1 MNEKNTYFLGTSLLL
16 TIITATNLY
25 CNLLSST
32 IGQLTFAFFAFVIS
46 ITATIIAIGLYKRD

>member
-16 TIITATNLY
+16 TLITATNLY

-32 IGQLTFAFFAFVIS
+32 SRQITFAFFAFVIS
-46 ITATIIAIGLYKRD
+46 ITATIIAIGIYNKD